1 MAHEVNTRNTS
12 VGKKNTG
19 MTKAQSTDALAYAYA
34 TVVR

>member
-19 MTKAQSTDALAYAYA
+19 IAKAQSTDAIAYAYA